1 MFDGSIS
8 LLRRPVKA
16 KDGVTMVALKGKS
29 RQSCNMGGPKAI
41 AAIKGISVFMNIP
54 VPRPIFLRALLMPI
68 LLGCCS
74 LSTVA
79 MAQSE
84 APAATPQQTSDQIG
98 FAAAVVEYD
107 SNTEVVTAKGDV
119 IASRESYTVRADNI
133 VWNRTT
139 GQVVAK
145 GNIRAVG
152 PDGDVAYG
160 ERIELT
166 DALKDGV
173 INNLLVVLADESRLA
188 ANRGARKD
196 GVYSLD
202 YAAYTACQVET
213 AEGCPKQPSWEV
225 KAVKVIYDPA
235 KKRVVYKGARIELFG
250 LPLVPL
256 PFLSHPVD
264 TKAGSGFM
272 VPSIGFSRNNGVEVE
287 QSYYWRMAQNR
298 DLTASI
304 TAFSETAPLGRVN
317 FRALEKSGAIDVTA
331 YGTYSDRISTSGLET
346 AVGSNVF
353 RGYLEGAGRFQI
365 DPYWS
370 FSGSGRYASDRTFLR
385 RYDISRDDRL
395 RSTFS
400 AERIGDRSYFSLA
413 GWAVQTL
420 RTGDPQGLA
429 PIALP
434 ELDYR
439 LRINAPVVGGT
450 LQLQA
455 NSLAI
460 GRTEGQDTQ
469 RAFAAA
475 KWDLRTINGLGQEVI
490 FTMLARGDVYHSD
503 ENASTLTAIYRG
515 ESGWQTRRVLAA
527 AADVKWPFVGRSFGG
542 TQIFTPRVQLVA
554 APSVT
559 NLNIPN
565 EDSRAVDLEDSN
577 LFALNRFPGYDRFE
591 DDYRMT
597 YGFDW
602 ALQKTNFTAD
612 INLGQSYRLSNRASI
627 FPDGTGLSDKV
638 SDIVGRSEFRFKNI
652 IKLTHRFRLDKDS
665 LSIRRNEIDATIGSR
680 GTYLQAG
687 YLKLNRNIGPTLED
701 LADREEVRLAG
712 RVRVARYWSVFGST
726 ILDLTDTAE
735 DPTSLSDG
743 FDPVRHRLGI
753 AYDDDCLSLSLTWR
767 RDYQPVGDSQRGNS
781 FLFRLAF
788 RNLGV

>member
-1 MFDGSIS
+1 
-8 LLRRPVKA
+8 
-16 KDGVTMVALKGKS
+16 
-29 RQSCNMGGPKAI
+29 MGGPTAI
-41 AAIKGISVFMNIP
+41 AAIKGLSVFMNIP
-54 VPRPIFLRALLMPI
+54 APRPVLLRVLLMPI
-68 LLGCCS
+68 LLGCGS
-74 LSTVA
+74 VSSIA
-79 MAQSE
+79 IAQTGVPSAAD
-84 APAATPQQTSDQIG
+84 APKQTDDQIG
-98 FAAAVVEYD
+98 FSAAVVEYD

-119 IASRESYTVRADNI
+119 IANRQGYSVRADTI
-133 VWNRTT
+133 VWNRTS
-139 GQVVAK
+139 GQVVAE

-160 ERIELT
+160 DRIELT

-173 INNLLVVLADESRLA
+173 IDNLLVVLADESRLA
-188 ANRGARKD
+188 ANRGSRKD
-196 GVYSLD
+196 GVYTLN
-202 YAAYTACQVET
+202 YAAYTACKVET
-213 AEGCPKQPSWEV
+213 ADGCPKKPSWEV
-225 KAVKVIYDPA
+225 KAVKVVYDPA
-235 KKRVVYKGARIELFG
+235 KKRVVYEGARIELFG
-250 LPLVPL
+250 LPVVPL

-264 TKAGSGFM
+264 AKAGSGFL
-272 VPSIGFSRNNGVEVE
+272 VPSIGFSRNNGVELE

-304 TAFSETAPLGRVN
+304 TAFSDAAPLGRVN
-317 FRALEKSGAIDVTA
+317 FRTLEEKGAIDVTA
-331 YGTYSDRISTSGLET
+331 YGTYSDRISTSGV
-346 AVGSNVF
+346 AIPVGANVF
-353 RGYLEGAGRFQI
+353 RGYLEGAGRFQV

-370 FSGSGRYASDRTFLR
+370 ISASGRYASDRTFLR

-400 AERIGDRSYFSLA
+400 AERIGDNSYFSLA

-420 RTGDPQGLA
+420 RTGDRQGLA

-434 ELDYR
+434 EIDYR
-439 LRINAPVVGGT
+439 LRMDAPVVGGT
-450 LQLQA
+450 VQLQA

-469 RAFAAA
+469 RAFASA
-475 KWDLRTINGLGQEVI
+475 KWDLRTITGLGQEVT

-503 ENASTLTAIYRG
+503 ENASTLTTIYRG
-515 ESGWQTRRVLAA
+515 ESGWQTRGIFAA
-527 AADVKWPFVGRSFGG
+527 AADIKWPFVGQAFGG

-554 APSVT
+554 APSIS

-591 DDYRMT
+591 DDYRIT

-602 ALQKTNFTAD
+602 ALRKSDFTAD

-627 FPDGTGLSDKV
+627 FPDGTGLSDKA
-638 SDIVGRSEFRFKNI
+638 SDIVGRSEFRYKNI
-652 IKLTHRFRLDKDS
+652 IKLTHRFRLDKDN
-665 LSIRRNEIDATIGSR
+665 LAIRRNEVDATIGSR

-701 LADREEVRLAG
+701 LADREEIRLAG
-712 RVRVARYWSVFGST
+712 RIRVARYWSVFGST
-726 ILDLTDTAE
+726 ILDLTDTDE

-743 FDPVRHRLGI
+743 FDPIRHRLGV